1 MNMVL
6 EQARIRSNRTP
17 GLTPLAWAAK
27 GGHEEVVAM
36 LLERDDVDSSAADRL
51 GQTPLFIAAREGHEG
66 VVKLLLGRNNI
77 TFSTAAADA
86 KAPLFTAP
94 GVGNESGSEMQLEP

>member
-1 MNMVL
+1 MVL
-6 EQARIRSNRTP
+6 EQARVGSNRKL